1 MTIFVIK
8 NFLSIDE
15 CNTLNAWVE
24 TAVQN
29 KWLDNG
35 LSMPDATWT
44 ETKRLTT
51 RPYGDR
57 FDYSPEV
64 YAIQNKITNFL
75 KIENLEKSVAGGG
88 KNGIVVSYTITGGNV
103 HKHID
108 PKEGEL
114 EVLRC
119 NVVSKNSEIGGELF
133 IGGEKIDIGV
143 GDLHCYLPSDV
154 EHYVTTTEGNTPRIL
169 WMFGYKCEKDRFDR
183 LLSVETQEI
192 IMEKD
197 LT

>member
-1 MTIFVIK
+1 MTILVIK
-8 NFLSIDE
+8 NFLSVEE
-15 CNTLNAWVE
+15 CNTLNAWAE
-24 TAVQN
+24 LGVQN

-35 LSMPDATWT
+35 LNASDFTWT

-64 YAIQNKITNFL
+64 YAIQDKITNFL

-88 KNGIVVSYTITGGNV
+88 KNGIVVSYTTTGGDV

-119 NVVSKNSEIGGELF
+119 NVVSKNSEAGGDLYIGN
-133 IGGEKIDIGV
+133 EKIDIDA

-154 EHYVTTTEGNTPRIL
+154 EHYVTAVEGNTPRIL
-169 WMFGYKCEKDRFDR
+169 WMFGYQISKENFLNIKEGF
-183 LLSVETQEI
+183 
-192 IMEKD
+192 
-197 LT
+197 